1 MERGREKV
9 FQTGKVLASAAV
21 GRRPKVLASKFYFER
36 RTINDKAGTYLS
48 LQFNEES

>member
-1 MERGREKV
+1 MEKGRERV

-21 GRRPKVLASKFYFER
+21 GRWPKVLASKIYFER
-36 RTINDKAGTYLS
+36 RTINDKTSTYLS